1 MPRAVWTGSLSFGL
15 VSIPVALY
23 PATQPKDVRFHLF
36 DRQGRRVRY
45 RRVAEDPD
53 SSPEGPQPRPIDDLT
68 ASQPPPDEGVD
79 ADRSAM
85 PHDED
90 GDEAETQPDLAYG
103 DLLRGYEVEPG
114 RFAMLES
121 EEIEQIRPQRSST
134 IELEDFVKLDEIDP
148 VFFEKSYYLSPRR
161 GASKPYFL
169 LQQSLERTRL
179 VGIGRFVFRT
189 KPHLVAVRTNGHVLG
204 LETLYFGDEVRS
216 LSDVVR
222 PAEGD
227 VSDREMQLAEQLV
240 EMRATNWDPNSY
252 SDEYRQGLLQI
263 IAEKAPLDTPGSP
276 EASPPTGTSAVEEL
290 MDALKRSIEEA
301 KAQKR
306 DGAGGARRRTG

>member
-53 SSPEGPQPRPIDDLT
+53 PSPEGPQPRPIDDLT

-79 ADRSAM
+79 ADRSAT

-90 GDEAETQPDLAYG
+90 GDEAESQPDLAYG

-114 RFAMLES
+114 RFAMLEP

-134 IELEDFVKLDEIDP
+134 IELEDFVELDDIDP

-169 LQQSLERTRL
+169 LQQALERTRL
-179 VGIGRFVFRT
+179 VGIGRFVLRT

-216 LSDVVR
+216 PSEILG
-222 PAEGD
+222 PAD
-227 VSDREMQLAEQLV
+227 QKVSDRELELAEQLV
-240 EMRATNWDPNSY
+240 AMLATRWDPDSY

-263 IAEKAPLDTPGSP
+263 IAEKAPLETPESP
-276 EASPPTGTSAVEEL
+276 AASPPTGTSAVEEL

-301 KAQKR
+301 EAQKR
-306 DGAGGARRRTG
+306 DGAGTRRRTG

>member
-45 RRVAEDPD
+45 RRVAEDPEPLPGIPQD
-53 SSPEGPQPRPIDDLT
+53 GTNEGIG
-68 ASQPPPDEGVD
+68 A
-79 ADRSAM
+79 
-85 PHDED
+85 
-90 GDEAETQPDLAYG
+90 TQPSPDDGAGTDPSAHPRDDDGPAAEREPNLAYR

-114 RFAMLES
+114 RFAMLEP

-134 IELEDFVKLDEIDP
+134 IDLEDFVDLDDIDP
-148 VFFEKSYYLSPRR
+148 VFFEKSYYLRPRH

-169 LQQSLERTRL
+169 LQQALERTRL
-179 VGIGRFVFRT
+179 VGIGRFVLRT
-189 KPHLVAVRTNGHVLG
+189 KPHLVAVRANGHALG

-216 LSDVVR
+216 PSEIMD
-222 PAEGD
+222 PADEK
-227 VSDREMQLAEQLV
+227 VSDHEMELAEQFVGML
-240 EMRATNWDPNSY
+240 ATSWDPDRY

-263 IAEKAPLDTPGSP
+263 IAEKAPLETPGSP
-276 EASPPTGTSAVEEL
+276 AASPPTGTSAVEEL
-290 MDALKRSIEEA
+290 MDALKRSVEEA

-306 DGAGGARRRTG
+306 DGAGTRRRTG

>member
-45 RRVAEDPD
+45 RRVAEEMDA
-53 SSPEGPQPRPIDDLT
+53 SPESTPRTIDDISAT
-68 ASQPPPDEGVD
+68 QSPPDGTVD
-79 ADRSAM
+79 ADRSAT
-85 PHDED
+85 PHDDEGGD
-90 GDEAETQPDLAYG
+90 GAGSQPDLAYG

-114 RFAMLES
+114 RFAMLEP

-134 IELEDFVKLDEIDP
+134 IELEDFVELDDIDP

-161 GASKPYFL
+161 GAGKPYFL
-169 LQQSLERTRL
+169 LQQALEHTRL
-179 VGIGRFVFRT
+179 VGIGRFVLRT
-189 KPHLVAVRTNGHVLG
+189 KPHLVAVRTNGHALG

-216 LSDVVR
+216 PSEVVR
-222 PAEGD
+222 PAEDD
-227 VSDREMQLAEQLV
+227 VSAREMQLAEQLV
-240 EMRATNWDPNSY
+240 GMRATKWDPDSY
-252 SDEYRQGLLQI
+252 SDEYRQGLLRI
-263 IAEKAPLDTPGSP
+263 IAEKAPLDSPDSPG
-276 EASPPTGTSAVEEL
+276 ASPQTGTSAVEEL
-290 MDALKRSIEEA
+290 MDALKRSVEEA

-306 DGAGGARRRTG
+306 DGAGPRSRTG